1 MIYTLYRL
9 KRIKYVV
16 KIMQIGE
23 EKLFWENTK
32 NDGRAYEV
40 FNEIMNCIMGYYEMP
55 MH

>member
-16 KIMQIGE
+16 KIMQIDE

-32 NDGRAYEV
+32 MTAEHMKYL
-40 FNEIMNCIMGYYEMP
+40 MK
-55 MH
+55 